1 VNDVSVF
8 VHLKPPIGHGKLLP
22 VNGVIAGK
30 LTRLAV
36 QVRDAFGTQGPKTQT
51 VNVFDDSNTEGN
63 YREVYRIHDPEM
75 FVSATQIGGAVRT
88 LSELDSYLVALG
100 AVKEGPRHR

>member
-1 VNDVSVF
+1 MAYRSERVQIDGTNV
-8 VHLKPPIGHGKLLP
+8 K
-22 VNGVIAGK
+22 IA
-30 LTRLAV
+30 T
-36 QVRDAFGTQGPKTQT
+36 GTYGGATEGKTQT

-100 AVKEGPRHR
+100 AVKQGPRHR